1 MFREKRRVRHG
12 ADEMFGLVADMER
25 YPEFLPL
32 CERNV
37 VHSRLRRG
45 DAEVVVAQMTVAYK
59 FFRESFRSRVTL
71 EKANRRILID
81 AQDGPLRELRICWA
95 FKPAET
101 GGCEVEFHLSYELP
115 SGVLAGLVGSVLD
128 TAFSRFV
135 EAFERR
141 AKALHARAPA
151 PIALPEAIQLPSA

>member
-1 MFREKRRVRHG
+1 MPKERVRCLLPRRQGAVTGMPMFREKRRVRHG

-45 DAEVVVAQMTVAYK
+45 DAEVVVAEMTVAYK

-71 EKANRRILID
+71 EKAKRRILID

-95 FKPAET
+95 F
-101 GGCEVEFHLSYELP
+101 
-115 SGVLAGLVGSVLD
+115 
-128 TAFSRFV
+128 
-135 EAFERR
+135 
-141 AKALHARAPA
+141 
-151 PIALPEAIQLPSA
+151 